1 MHSTRNRRRLDSW
14 SSRRTLTTCSQSKTI
29 KKRWPAISKPST
41 GSPFPPQHHTL
52 DKAHGR
58 IEERTIRTTTAL
70 NGFLNFP
77 HVGQSCLIE
86 RHTFFPKTGKQRTD
100 LAYCITDLDPASAS
114 PSWLLELN
122 RGHWS
127 IENRLHW
134 VRDVTFD
141 EDRSQVR
148 KGHGPQVLA
157 SLRNFIIGLLRRLI
171 TNVRTSLASALRHFA
186 SLPERALSLFIGK

>member
-1 MHSTRNRRRLDSW
+1 MRCTPKGKPLDSW
-14 SSRRTLTTCSQSKTI
+14 SRRRRPTTCSRPRAI
-29 KKRWPAISKPST
+29 KKRWPTISKPST
-41 GSPFPPQHHTL
+41 GRPFPPQHYTL

-77 HVGQSCLIE
+77 HVGQSFLIE
-86 RHTFFPKTGKQRTD
+86 RQVFFPKTGKQRTD
-100 LAYCITDLDPASAS
+100 LAYGITDLDPASAS
-114 PSWLLELN
+114 PSRLLELN

-157 SLRNFIIGLLRRLI
+157 SIRNFIIGLLRRLI
-171 TNVRTSLASALRHFA
+171 TDERTSIASVVRYFT
-186 SLPERALSLFIGK
+186 SRPDVALSLFTG